1 MYRTHTCGE
10 LRLEHQGAEVT
21 LAGWV
26 QRKREFGGMTF
37 IDLRDR
43 YGLTQLVFD
52 EKTNPEVTEKMKKL
66 GREFVIQSKGIV
78 LERSNKNKN
87 IPTGD
92 IEIEVLG
99 LQILNASEVPPFTI
113 EDESDGGD
121 DIRMKYR
128 YLDLRR

>member
-1 MYRTHTCGE
+1 M
-10 LRLEHQGAEVT
+10 T

-37 IDLRDR
+37 VDLRDR
-43 YGLTQLVFD
+43 YGITQLVFD
-52 EKTNPEVTEKMKKL
+52 ENSGAEMAEKIKKL
-66 GREFVIQSKGIV
+66 GREFVVQAKGV
-78 LERSNKNKN
+78 VRERSNKNKN

-92 IEIEVLG
+92 VELEVSELV
-99 LQILNASEVPPFTI
+99 ILNASEIPPFTI

-128 YLDLRR
+128 YLDLHLLELLL